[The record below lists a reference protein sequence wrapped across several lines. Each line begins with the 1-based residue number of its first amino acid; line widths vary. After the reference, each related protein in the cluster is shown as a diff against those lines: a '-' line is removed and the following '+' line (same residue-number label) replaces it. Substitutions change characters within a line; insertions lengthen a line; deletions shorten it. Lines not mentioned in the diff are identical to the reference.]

1 MTELKTK
8 INDASVTDFL
18 NSIQN
23 EQTRQ
28 DCQAIADLMQKATH
42 ATPKIWGSNIVGF
55 GTYHYKY
62 ASGREADWMRIAF
75 SPRKQ
80 NITLYITSG
89 FEEYQELL
97 EQLGKHSCGKSCLYI
112 KRLSDVDIPTLEKLI
127 QASVKY
133 MNQKYPPDPQ

>member
-28 DCQAIADLMQKATH
+28 DCHTIVEIMQKATR
-42 ATPKIWGSNIVGF
+42 ATPKMWGSNIVGF

-62 ASGREADWMRIAF
+62 ASGREADWMQIAF

-80 NITLYITSG
+80 NITLYITAG
-89 FEEYQELL
+89 FEEYPELL

-133 MNQKYPPDPQ
+133 MNQKYPPEPQ